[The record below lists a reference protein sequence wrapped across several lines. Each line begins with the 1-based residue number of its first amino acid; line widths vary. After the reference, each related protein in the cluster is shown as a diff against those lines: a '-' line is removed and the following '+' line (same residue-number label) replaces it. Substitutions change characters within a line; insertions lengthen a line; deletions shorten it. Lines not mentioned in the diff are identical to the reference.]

1 MPLGAGA
8 QQRRTRAPSQGVAM
22 MAVTVPME
30 LEVDSCSMTL
40 LSSAEITISR

>member
-1 MPLGAGA
+1 MLGAGA
-8 QQRRTRAPSQGVAM
+8 QRRRAGAPPRGVSM

-30 LEVDSCSMTL
+30 PEVGSCSMTL